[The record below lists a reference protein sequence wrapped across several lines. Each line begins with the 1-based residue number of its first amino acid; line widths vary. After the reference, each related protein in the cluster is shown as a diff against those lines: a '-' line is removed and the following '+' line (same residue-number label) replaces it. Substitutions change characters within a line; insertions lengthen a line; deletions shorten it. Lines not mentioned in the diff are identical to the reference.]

1 MRKGLAPA
9 GQGGK
14 EFKDCLIIEHFLA
27 AGAALR
33 SAGIAETM
41 LFVSS
46 NKNDYGDPPG
56 ASPLNTEFAAMR
68 LDYVTD
74 LAWAVSL
81 L

>member
-1 MRKGLAPA
+1 MGRAVLRMRKGLAPA

-46 NKNDYGDPPG
+46 NKND
-56 ASPLNTEFAAMR
+56 
-68 LDYVTD
+68 
-74 LAWAVSL
+74 
-81 L
+81 